1 MHNQQDLS
9 DQMLR
14 ALRRVIRA
22 VDLHSRQLAQDWGL
36 TGPQALVLRETTSRA
51 LTAGDLARRVS
62 LSQATI
68 TDILK
73 RLELRGLIRR
83 TRSSDDRRRVIVEPT
98 AEGRSLAETAP
109 PLLQERFVR
118 RFGELRAW
126 EQMLLLSSLQRIAE
140 LMDATDLDVAPVLS
154 DASLDT
160 LSEAIDRVLPAEAE
174 DAPRSPTK
182 QSRKRRC

>member
-1 MHNQQDLS
+1 MHSPQDLS

-36 TGPQALVLRETTSRA
+36 TGPQALVLKEATTRA
-51 LTAGDLARRVS
+51 LTAGELARRVS

-83 TRSSDDRRRVIVEPT
+83 TRSSADRRRVLVEPT

-118 RFGELRAW
+118 RFGALREW
-126 EQMLLLSSLQRIAE
+126 EQMLLLSSLQHIAE

-160 LSEAIDRVLPAEAE
+160 LSEAIASVLPAET
-174 DAPRSPTK
+174 DDTPPRPA
-182 QSRKRRC
+182 KRTR